1 MKNRTLALSVLVN
14 VALGAALFGVLI
26 KRPASGD
33 PPPAQT
39 VAEFEEATPAT
50 SVPTTP
56 AIGNPAPPH
65 FHWSQVESADYL
77 AYIANLRRIGCPE
90 QTIRD
95 IIVADV
101 NSLYAPRYAAL
112 AATAP
117 ELAWWG
123 RLDKR
128 KPLRAHLAGQLRA
141 LNDEKKALL
150 RRLLGVDAARDV
162 AFADADPVT
171 IREQNALAF
180 LPAGKQAALRDIL
193 VRHRALREWSER
205 QWKGLPSDER
215 DARLKELHDAR
226 SRDLAALL
234 TPSELREFALRDSPA
249 SDTLREEFGRSDMS
263 EAEFRKL
270 FDLYDAFREAHPN
283 PNVGDIKR
291 IEADYA
297 TALGPERLADLQKQN
312 DRTWQGLQAIA
323 TERGL
328 SPDAMNQAYSIKEQY
343 SAKLVAAVG
352 RMFASPEQDPR
363 PLHELANEME
373 SRLAAVLGQEAT
385 KQLDRIGA
393 RPRLVVQDD
402 GKRRSYSL
410 SRDGFS
416 E

>member
-1 MKNRTLALSVLVN
+1 
-14 VALGAALFGVLI
+14 
-26 KRPASGD
+26 
-33 PPPAQT
+33 
-39 VAEFEEATPAT
+39 
-50 SVPTTP
+50 
-56 AIGNPAPPH
+56 
-65 FHWSQVESADYL
+65 
-77 AYIANLRRIGCPE
+77 
-90 QTIRD
+90 
-95 IIVADV
+95 
-101 NSLYAPRYAAL
+101 
-112 AATAP
+112 
-117 ELAWWG
+117 
-123 RLDKR
+123 
-128 KPLRAHLAGQLRA
+128 
-141 LNDEKKALL
+141 
-150 RRLLGVDAARDV
+150 
-162 AFADADPVT
+162 
-171 IREQNALAF
+171 
-180 LPAGKQAALRDIL
+180 
-193 VRHRALREWSER
+193 
-205 QWKGLPSDER
+205 
-215 DARLKELHDAR
+215 
-226 SRDLAALL
+226 
-234 TPSELREFALRDSPA
+234 
-249 SDTLREEFGRSDMS
+249 MS

-393 RPRLVVQDD
+393 LPRLVVQDD